1 MSKGK
6 NVPKEKTFLMETN
19 NETTNGK
26 DIPFNGFEYTFKS
39 REDSIKKAGRTV
51 ILNKDLD
58 NLRSA
63 ETNKDIRVRA
73 GNTLKKLR
81 KDYGLSR
88 LELGELIGVSDK
100 TIEHYENAS
109 SEKPD
114 ITTFIKCAEVF
125 SSLPDKNGNY
135 HRVSLDTLTGLTS
148 FSSVDNEL
156 IHDQLGLDNEAID
169 ALRELNESD
178 RDIMA
183 DNAYWF
189 SSKMALF
196 MSPRLTPINYVLGS
210 GKIKKLCDTF
220 MSYIQPGIFEKLRAI
235 VGDKIIDIP
244 YEGSMLFTSSR
255 NNVMTPLNLDV
266 SYNKAVTKIK
276 LDSILNELDNEY
288 QTYLDNNDPIIKMI
302 IDNRAMFK
310 EYFED
315 GLTAADIK
323 NEILEVLKQ
332 DPDFKNMVQNNLQAI
347 RKKQN

>member
-58 NLRSA
+58 NLRNA

-169 ALRELNESD
+169 TLRELNESD
-178 RDIMA
+178 RDIIA
-183 DNAYWF
+183 DNAKGLY
-189 SSKMALF
+189 SKMALI

-220 MSYIQPGIFEKLRAI
+220 MSFIQPGIFEKLKAI
-235 VGDKIIDIP
+235 TGDKIIDIP
-244 YEGSMLFTSSR
+244 YEGTMFFTSSH
-255 NNVMTPLNLDV
+255 NNVMTPLNLDAD
-266 SYNKAVTKIK
+266 YNKAISKNQ
-276 LDSILNELDNEY
+276 LDFILNELADDY
-288 QTYLDNNDPIIKMI
+288 QTYLDNKDPIIQMI
-302 IDNRAMFK
+302 IDNRTMFK
-310 EYFED
+310 EFFD
-315 GLTAADIK
+315 LGMTAADIK
-323 NEILEVLKQ
+323 NEILEAIKQ
-332 DPDFKNMVQNNLQAI
+332 DPNFKNISQNMLQVIQKNL
-347 RKKQN
+347 K